1 MNEIPD
7 GFCSAAPE
15 QDNILGTTGQRKHL
29 KVDDKLIEGD
39 DPREEE
45 VGDLGTHQDFNLPSQ
60 DLGETARTQC
70 D

>member
-1 MNEIPD
+1 MNEVPD

-29 KVDDKLIEGD
+29 KVDDKLVEGD

-45 VGDLGTHQDFNLPSQ
+45 VGDLGRHQDF
-60 DLGETARTQC
+60 
-70 D
+70 